1 MVDLLSKY
9 NELMDELEVNIAT
22 YPDFEQLVNFS
33 ENEVVPI
40 HRWYY
45 FKEGYSHRLV
55 EKLLKEAD
63 IGTGSTV
70 LDPFAGSGT
79 TLLTAQWCGM
89 HSLGVDINPFF
100 TFVQKTKLNWHKY
113 DSKDLRRE
121 ILKLSAVNRGEEP
134 SLEPPQLSSFA
145 RKKKPVY
152 LGETLR
158 ELLLFKEKIYDVD
171 TELTRNFLLLGLASI
186 LETVSLVRKDGKGLK
201 FVRGKKPPSVK
212 STLLRKL
219 NDMFSDLMSIE
230 KLGQVGKEEARVFTT
245 DTRDEEFVDKIGSG
259 QADFVMFSPPYLNTF
274 DYTEV
279 YKLELWFLDLVRD
292 YKEFKMLR
300 ARTLRSHN
308 LWNWEPTELWKHELL
323 KEVIRQVRE
332 RRLWTRII
340 PTMIQGYFDDMFL
353 SMENISRTMKNN
365 SYCVIVV
372 GNSSY
377 GNVPIPT
384 DLLLARIAKDVD
396 LMPVEIRVARQLTTS
411 SQQLKTMKDG
421 LKDYLRE
428 SVLILKKEQKI

>member
-79 TLLTAQWCGM
+79 TLLTAQWRGM

-113 DSKDLRRE
+113 DSKNLRKE

-152 LGETLR
+152 LDETLR